1 MRGLWGTTC
10 GLALALAASGAAL
23 AQETSAVDEVI
34 VTGTR
39 VTGLRASDSPAPIQ
53 VVGQAALERA
63 PSTDLVNTLAMI
75 APSFTAQAVGG
86 DMANETLS
94 ARLRGLSPNHTLVLV
109 NGKRRHG
116 TSNLAILSGPPTR
129 AGRRPT

>member
-39 VTGLRASDSPAPIQ
+39 VTGLRASDEVIDEGLDLGAH
-53 VVGQAALERA
+53 GERA
-63 PSTDLVNTLAMI
+63 YHIN
-75 APSFTAQAVGG
+75 
-86 DMANETLS
+86 
-94 ARLRGLSPNHTLVLV
+94 
-109 NGKRRHG
+109 
-116 TSNLAILSGPPTR
+116 
-129 AGRRPT
+129 